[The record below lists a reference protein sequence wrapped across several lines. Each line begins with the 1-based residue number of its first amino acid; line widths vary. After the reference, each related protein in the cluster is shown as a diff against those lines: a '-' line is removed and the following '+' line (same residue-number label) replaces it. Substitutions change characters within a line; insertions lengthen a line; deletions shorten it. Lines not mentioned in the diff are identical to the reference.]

1 MDAISLHQRGITNA
15 VASLGT
21 ALTEAQGRL
30 LRRSSEQIIIG
41 YDSDGAGQAA
51 TMRGLE
57 ILSNLGC
64 DVRILQ
70 LEGAKDPDEFVTK
83 YGSGR
88 FEKYVENAISLV
100 EFKVKTL
107 KKDLN
112 LENTSDK
119 IKFLNEIAK
128 ILAKVDNHIEQEV
141 YIDKIS
147 KEYLISKEAIYSEI
161 KKLTYPN
168 STGAKVLEKPV
179 ARYNIPR
186 KEDTKVSEVIRKRE
200 NTIIALLTLQN
211 QNVYPKIKS
220 EITPEMF
227 QVEENK
233 AIVKRIY
240 EEYQKG
246 VTSIYDVVSLFS
258 DEAIINH
265 LTEILAED
273 YEITDVDKC
282 IEDIINAYKKE
293 QLIEYRNE
301 ILKQLE
307 NTNLS
312 KEEMTNLETE
322 LNLVIIKLAKMK

>member
-1 MDAISLHQRGITNA
+1 MKCSWIWY
-15 VASLGT
+15 GT
-21 ALTEAQGRL
+21 RIIPTIPGK
-30 LRRSSEQIIIG
+30 RS
-41 YDSDGAGQAA
+41 
-51 TMRGLE
+51 
-57 ILSNLGC
+57 
-64 DVRILQ
+64 
-70 LEGAKDPDEFVTK
+70 
-83 YGSGR
+83 
-88 FEKYVENAISLV
+88 
-100 EFKVKTL
+100 
-107 KKDLN
+107 
-112 LENTSDK
+112 
-119 IKFLNEIAK
+119 
-128 ILAKVDNHIEQEV
+128 
-141 YIDKIS
+141 
-147 KEYLISKEAIYSEI
+147 
-161 KKLTYPN
+161 
-168 STGAKVLEKPV
+168 
-179 ARYNIPR
+179 
-186 KEDTKVSEVIRKRE
+186 
-200 NTIIALLTLQN
+200 TIIALLTLQN

>member
-1 MDAISLHQRGITNA
+1 
-15 VASLGT
+15 
-21 ALTEAQGRL
+21 
-30 LRRSSEQIIIG
+30 
-41 YDSDGAGQAA
+41 
-51 TMRGLE
+51 
-57 ILSNLGC
+57 
-64 DVRILQ
+64 
-70 LEGAKDPDEFVTK
+70 
-83 YGSGR
+83 
-88 FEKYVENAISLV
+88 
-100 EFKVKTL
+100 
-107 KKDLN
+107 
-112 LENTSDK
+112 
-119 IKFLNEIAK
+119 
-128 ILAKVDNHIEQEV
+128 
-141 YIDKIS
+141 
-147 KEYLISKEAIYSEI
+147 
-161 KKLTYPN
+161 
-168 STGAKVLEKPV
+168 
-179 ARYNIPR
+179 
-186 KEDTKVSEVIRKRE
+186 
-200 NTIIALLTLQN
+200 
-211 QNVYPKIKS
+211 
-220 EITPEMF
+220 MF